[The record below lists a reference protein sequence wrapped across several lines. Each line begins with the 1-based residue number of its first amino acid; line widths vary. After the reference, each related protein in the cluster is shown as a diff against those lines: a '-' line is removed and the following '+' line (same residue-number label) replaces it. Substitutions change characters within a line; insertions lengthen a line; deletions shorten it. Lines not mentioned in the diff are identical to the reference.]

1 MAVAAPPC
9 GSRDGAP
16 ADPGPGDDVGPAT
29 GRPRSHR
36 RRWWRNDDA
45 ATPTRHAD
53 RTALRPALG
62 TPTRRDRVLGWV
74 GPLLVALVA
83 LALRAPRL
91 GEPESEV
98 FDEVYYPRD
107 AEDLLAY
114 GYASSDDD
122 PGEPSF
128 VVHPPLG
135 KWLIAAGIRAVDAWP
150 GEQATEVGWRASAL
164 VAGVLLVLVTARL
177 GRRLTGSTVLG
188 TLAGLLVAVDG
199 MAIVDSRTALLD
211 VFLALLVL
219 MGAAALVVDRDRVR
233 ARLSAWAGARDGT
246 ADDDPTRTKT
256 GPGLGVR
263 PWRLAAGVLLG
274 AACAVKWSAV
284 APLLLLAVWSLA
296 QDRRA
301 RRAAGVDRP
310 ALAVLRRDVPLAA
323 VSLGLVPVLAYAAG
337 WTSWFVSDRAWD
349 RTWAAG
355 RDSDV
360 SFVPEVLRSW
370 WHHHGAV
377 LDFHSGLADA
387 HPYESRPAGWLLLA
401 RPVAYFYEGTD
412 DVEAAQALCGA
423 DSCSTAVHAIGNP
436 VLWWL
441 GALALLAMAV
451 RWVVTRDSAAGL
463 VALMGLG
470 QVLQWLPSDLQD
482 RTMFNFYALPSVP
495 FLALALAL
503 VAHLGLSRR
512 REGLRRASAAATAVV
527 ALVAVVLTTGV
538 PFVDVPGVG
547 FLPVL
552 TGEPV
557 PYGTWRDLM
566 WLPSWI

>member
-1 MAVAAPPC
+1 M
-9 GSRDGAP
+9 
-16 ADPGPGDDVGPAT
+16 
-29 GRPRSHR
+29 
-36 RRWWRNDDA
+36 
-45 ATPTRHAD
+45 
-53 RTALRPALG
+53 
-62 TPTRRDRVLGWV
+62 GWL

-83 LALRAPRL
+83 LALRAPGL
-91 GEPESEV
+91 GDPEGEV

-107 AEDLLAY
+107 AEDLLEY
-114 GYASSDDD
+114 GFASSEED
-122 PGEPSF
+122 PGEASF

-135 KWLIAAGIRAVDAWP
+135 KWMIAAGIRVVEAWP
-150 GEQATEVGWRASAL
+150 GEQATEVGWRLSVL

-177 GRRLTGSTVLG
+177 GRRLTGSTLLG
-188 TLAGLLVAVDG
+188 CLAGLFVAVDG

-211 VFLALLVL
+211 GLLALPVL
-219 MGAAALVVDRDRVR
+219 AGAAALVVDRDRVR
-233 ARLSAWAGARDGT
+233 ERLAAWVAARGATDGVGT
-246 ADDDPTRTKT
+246 HDDTSDDGPTT
-256 GPGLGVR
+256 GPGLGPR

-274 AACAVKWSAV
+274 AACAVKWSAA
-284 APLLLLAVWSLA
+284 APLLLLAVWSVA

-301 RRAAGVDRP
+301 RRAAGADRP
-310 ALAVLRRDVPLAA
+310 VLAVLRRDVPLAS

-349 RTWAAG
+349 RQWAAG
-355 RDSDV
+355 RDSAFA
-360 SFVPEVLRSW
+360 FVPEVLRSW

-377 LDFHSGLADA
+377 LDFHSGLSEP

-412 DVEAAQALCGA
+412 DAAVAQDLCGA

-436 VLWWL
+436 AVWWL
-441 GALALLAMAV
+441 GTAALVAMAV
-451 RWVVTRDSAAGL
+451 RWAVRRDPAAGL
-463 VALMGLG
+463 VALMGFG
-470 QVLQWLPSDLQD
+470 QVLQWLPSDLED
-482 RTMFNFYALPSVP
+482 RTMFNFYALPVVP
-495 FLALALAL
+495 FLALALVL
-503 VAHLGLSRR
+503 VAQGGLAHP
-512 REGLRRASAAATAVV
+512 REPLRRLTAAATAVV
-527 ALVAVVLTTGV
+527 TLVAVVLTTGL